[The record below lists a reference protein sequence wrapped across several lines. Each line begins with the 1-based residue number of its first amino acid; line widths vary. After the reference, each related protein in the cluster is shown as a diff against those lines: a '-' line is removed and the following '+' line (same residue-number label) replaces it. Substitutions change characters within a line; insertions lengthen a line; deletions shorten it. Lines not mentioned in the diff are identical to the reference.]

1 MWWYSHRC
9 QMDWLLSGGGNVKLL
24 NLSPTVAKNE
34 LITFALSSSVRA
46 KDPSSL
52 HMGCISLS
60 PVRTMKFSKV
70 VASSSSSV
78 VTSAWW
84 HRVRLLRKKAISLW
98 KRSSG
103 RSSAAKCK
111 SARSRKWALVIWKP
125 KSARTMFQTDYMD
138 SSLRYSEILLDNNWL
153 FARAWAPENWLSAG
167 PCGVWREVLGSL
179 SMQRF
184 WGTDGN
190 RKWTFRR
197 PEQCS
202 FPDFQTSGLYY

>member
-1 MWWYSHRC
+1 MY
-9 QMDWLLSGGGNVKLL
+9 QFKPGQDDEILQGGSEFLFFGGYF
-24 NLSPTVAKNE
+24 SMVAQ
-34 LITFALSSSVRA
+34 
-46 KDPSSL
+46 
-52 HMGCISLS
+52 
-60 PVRTMKFSKV
+60 SK
-70 VASSSSSV
+70 ASS
-78 VTSAWW
+78 T
-84 HRVRLLRKKAISLW
+84 KAISLW

-111 SARSRKWALVIWKP
+111 SAKSRKWALVIWKP
-125 KSARTMFQTDYMD
+125 KSARTMFQTNYMD

-202 FPDFQTSGLYY
+202 FPDFQTSGLCY